1 MKAMIFAAGT
11 GKRLGEL
18 TRNVPKALV
27 KINGKSV
34 LRLAVEK
41 LTAHGFNDIIVNIH
55 HLADMVEGEIESL
68 RKFGFSV
75 TASDERDL
83 LLETGGGLFKARWF
97 FDNNPFLLY
106 NTDIITDL
114 DLTSLYRFH
123 MKKRGLASLVVRNRP
138 GNRFFL
144 TDSVGIIRGWRN
156 KLTGEEVIAGGIP
169 DELNE
174 IAFSGI
180 HMVNP
185 EIFNYMRDGIYTM
198 TSLYLELAS
207 DQRIY
212 TFRHDEGFWADMGSL
227 ESLEIARKYYSG
239 NY

>member
-1 MKAMIFAAGT
+1 MKAMIFAAGI
-11 GKRLGEL
+11 GKRLGKL
-18 TRNVPKALV
+18 TWNIPKALIE
-27 KINGKSV
+27 INDKTV

-55 HLADMVEGEIESL
+55 HFADMVEREIESL
-68 RKFGFSV
+68 RKSGYSITV
-75 TASDERDL
+75 SDERDL

-114 DLTSLYRFH
+114 DLTSFYRFH
-123 MKKRGLASLVVRNRP
+123 LKKRGMASLAVRNRP

-144 TDSVGIIRGWRN
+144 TDSSGIIRGWRN
-156 KLTGEEVIAGGIP
+156 KITGDEVIAGGIP
-169 DELNE
+169 DGLTE

-180 HMVNP
+180 HIVNP
-185 EIFNYMRDGIYTM
+185 EIFNYMEDGIYTM
-198 TSLYLELAS
+198 TTLYLRLAS

-212 TFRHDEGFWADMGSL
+212 TYRHDEGFWADIGTS
-227 ESLEIARKYYSG
+227 ENLEIVRKYFSKDQ
-239 NY
+239 